1 MTNKSF
7 QSCTRLLIYDF
18 NSKPVCVCS
27 YIISL
32 QKSLMTNINYSK
44 LSNVKVFRY
53 PSTAVDGKTT
63 AEAARKNT
71 VLVS

>member
-18 NSKPVCVCS
+18 NSKPVSS
-27 YIISL
+27 YIMSL

>member
-1 MTNKSF
+1 M
-7 QSCTRLLIYDF
+7 
-18 NSKPVCVCS
+18 
-27 YIISL
+27 SL

-53 PSTAVDGKTT
+53 PSTTAVDGKTT

>member
-1 MTNKSF
+1 M
-7 QSCTRLLIYDF
+7 
-18 NSKPVCVCS
+18 
-27 YIISL
+27 SL